1 MKLYFSDAMKKQLF
15 LGLKI
20 ATSLVLVYWLIDHVD
35 WQGVRH
41 ELESVSWFLLF
52 LYVVFQLVGLALNAK
67 KWQIIAA
74 HKGIQ
79 FTWLKGFFIN
89 LTGTF
94 MNNFFP
100 STIGA
105 DAYRSLWLARVS
117 GQKAAALSTV
127 VFDRFIGL
135 WTTAVLALVGGAFL
149 MVPLGFP
156 FPLMITL
163 AALAGFLVVD
173 ALLTYLYNKNL
184 FTTLINRIPFHK
196 LRRFIEEVALFA
208 NKKIWFQASLW
219 SAAFIFVGLGLS
231 NYTLFQ
237 AVGTDISFFTFFSI
251 TMLVSIV
258 SSIPIS
264 IGNIGIKEW
273 AYVVFFGLVGVSV
286 ETAVTVAL
294 LSRFIQMFL
303 SFGAL
308 PHYLSLREKGTPPT
322 EA

>member
-1 MKLYFSDAMKKQLF
+1 MRKMLFS
-15 LGLKI
+15 GLKI
-20 ATSLVLVYWLIDHVD
+20 AIALVLVYWLIDHVD

-41 ELESVSWFLLF
+41 ELVNVSWFLLF
-52 LYVVFQLVGLALNAK
+52 LYVVFQLGGLALNAK

-74 HKGIQ
+74 HKNIQ
-79 FTWLKGFFIN
+79 FTWRKGFFIN
-89 LTGTF
+89 LTAAF

-100 STIGA
+100 STIGG
-105 DAYRSLWLARVS
+105 DAYRSLWLAKIS
-117 GQKAAALSTV
+117 GLKTAALSTV

-135 WTTAVLALVGGAFL
+135 WTTAVLALIGGVFL
-149 MVPLGFP
+149 MVPLDFP
-156 FPLMITL
+156 LPLMITL
-163 AALAGFLVVD
+163 AALAGFLLVD
-173 ALLTYLYNKNL
+173 ALLTYLHYQER
-184 FTTLINRIPFHK
+184 FDTLIASIPFHK
-196 LRRFIEEVALFA
+196 LRRFIEEIAHFA
-208 NKKIWFQASLW
+208 DKKIWARASLW

-237 AVGTDISFFTFFSI
+237 AVGTDISFLTFFSI

-273 AYVVFFGLVGVSV
+273 AYVVFFGLIGVSV

-294 LSRFIQMFL
+294 LSRFIQMFI

-308 PHYLSLREKGTPPT
+308 PHYLSLREKEISKK